1 MKNFRILKVLNRIR
15 PGGSEDGMA
24 LVIALMLMAML
35 SLLGASA
42 LLTTNT
48 EIKISGNTQVGRT
61 AFFTADGAGQASGGI
76 IADCIS
82 DVGWPDSYNYGPGVT
97 VNDGNFPF
105 EAKNEDDDGDPT
117 TDDRAN
123 LPPAVSPSLAADIMF
138 DSPLSASVDVDQG
151 PTVPVAGSSV
161 VASAGYEGAGKGAA
175 GGGMK
180 TVYHLGV
187 RGKYGER
194 AMSLM
199 FMSYD
204 HYL

>member
-1 MKNFRILKVLNRIR
+1 MKHFQILKVLNRIR
-15 PGGSEDGMA
+15 PGGTEDGMA
-24 LVIALMLMAML
+24 LIIALMLMAML

-42 LLTTNT
+42 LLTSNT
-48 EIKISGNTQVGRT
+48 EMKISGNTRVGRT
-61 AFFTADGAGQASGGI
+61 AFFTADGAGQATGGI

-82 DVGWPDSYNYGPGVT
+82 DVGWSDSYNYGPGVT

-105 EAKNEDDDGDPT
+105 EAKDEDDDADPN

-123 LPPAVSPSLAADIMF
+123 LPPAVSPGQAADIMF
-138 DSPLSASVDVDQG
+138 DTPLAASVDVDQG
-151 PTVPVAGSSV
+151 PTVPVAGSSS
-161 VASAGYEGAGKGAA
+161 VASAGYEGAGKGSA

-180 TVYHLGV
+180 TVYHLKV